1 MAFTDS
7 DPSISAITSISNH
20 YIYGDDAHKDII
32 LGICCLT
39 RAAESG
45 SKRACFDLAM
55 FSEHNYKFNKC
66 NEKVV
71 SAMTQHYLSKML
83 LCGDDADKTPVR
95 DTQLLVAE
103 ALLNKYEGEHEFL
116 V

>member
-1 MAFTDS
+1 MVG
-7 DPSISAITSISNH
+7 TSTWTSQIP
-20 YIYGDDAHKDII
+20 IHKDII

-55 FSEHNYKFNKC
+55 FLEHNYRFNKC

-83 LCGDDADKTPVR
+83 LCSDDADITPVP
-95 DTQLLVAE
+95 DTELLVAE
-103 ALLNKYEGEHEFL
+103 ALLNKYEGSHDIVL
-116 V
+116 

>member
-1 MAFTDS
+1 
-7 DPSISAITSISNH
+7 
-20 YIYGDDAHKDII
+20 
-32 LGICCLT
+32 
-39 RAAESG
+39 
-45 SKRACFDLAM
+45 
-55 FSEHNYKFNKC
+55 
-66 NEKVV
+66 
-71 SAMTQHYLSKML
+71 MTQHYLSKML